1 VRNGI
6 LRLCEVKIVFISRQS
21 HIPPSIDICL
31 LELSTTF
38 PENSG
43 FVAWVT
49 AAFGP
54 RLGFLEGFM
63 KWLSGVT
70 DNAIYPVIFLTYLQQ
85 LLPVLESGLPRL

>member
-1 VRNGI
+1 MKKHFFDALN
-6 LRLCEVKIVFISRQS
+6 CFS
-21 HIPPSIDICL
+21 PATT
-31 LELSTTF
+31 ELATAF

-54 RLGFLEGFM
+54 RWGFLEGFM

-85 LLPVLESGLPRL
+85 LIPVLETGLPRL